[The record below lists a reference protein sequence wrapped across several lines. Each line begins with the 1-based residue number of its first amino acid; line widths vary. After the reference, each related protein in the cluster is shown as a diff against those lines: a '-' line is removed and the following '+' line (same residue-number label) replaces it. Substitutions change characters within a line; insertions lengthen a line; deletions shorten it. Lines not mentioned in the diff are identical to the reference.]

1 MTGKRFIFLLIDLF
15 FKFNLRLKIQEVR
28 NVRIKLKF
36 FTLLL
41 ISVQLLTAQ
50 NNNVV
55 IHQLDNGLQV
65 LLIQNPAL
73 PMVGVNVA
81 VKVGSAYET
90 FATSG
95 MSHMLEHLLFNGTT
109 SRTQKQLYDDVD
121 RIGAYNNANTGQYY
135 TNYMM
140 VVPAENIKQA
150 LELQSDMLFHSILP
164 EDKFEKEKGIVLEEI
179 SKTFADPDAQL
190 ERNLND
196 ILYEGHAL
204 SLPTLGTY
212 ATIKGLVRDQVFEFY
227 KNFYVPNNMRM
238 SVIGN
243 FDTAEMLKM
252 IEEFYGREE
261 PGQVLLPEFSDWSIG
276 FDRQHLKTVQ
286 TGKVIQR
293 FYQGEKPVVEFIFPI
308 NGTFGHIFFRLLD
321 ERLADKAVEL
331 NQRLGDLADRV
342 EMQTLNSP
350 VADFLEV
357 KLTLSV
363 ARPDVEKLRQQ
374 VEHFVA
380 QMDFY
385 SSDEAIEAR
394 ANKIKTGFLKNLEKP
409 HMFGIYNAHLIAVL
423 GFDQMLA
430 SFEKENIIKSAR
442 QLNQFK
448 IDGVPIVVLNLP
460 LKESKQDT
468 QKIKLVTKLFKGQDG
483 APTLIIRQNPASQ
496 LVAMHYLI
504 KHKALWQS
512 KYGKKAAQ
520 ILHDC
525 FAQRLKSEQNLAVS
539 QKYGLSVTAN
549 DNPYI
554 PMDDI
559 YLHPDFGYLRI
570 EALNDDLPGLIHFL
584 NSQLKD
590 FKPTVE
596 EFQKAVV
603 KFSRKGGMMS
613 RRGDPAK
620 KLFDQ
625 LLDEQVYE
633 TLPYSEGP
641 EEIEYQ
647 SLLEFASNYFQPANM
662 IIAVV
667 SSEKPEEVKK
677 WFAEFKGMPLDQ
689 EPPPVTKKI
698 KLHDRPVEIE
708 KQGNGQ
714 RSYIFWGFVKTID
727 AQDAPPLKVLSLLL
741 GDKIVFQIREKQ
753 GMAYRMRA
761 GINVHNDRAL
771 FYVSQGTV
779 PENVDALLK
788 QYPSF
793 FNPQVIEDFNEEAVI
808 KSVNMFLGRMM
819 FRRLSSINQA
829 YYLTHSYYFHQNIN
843 YDEDFLQALKQVT
856 LKDVRRV
863 AQKYLQI
870 ENPIKIIVR

>member
-1 MTGKRFIFLLIDLF
+1 ML
-15 FKFNLRLKIQEVR
+15 
-28 NVRIKLKF
+28 IKLKF

-430 SFEKENIIKSAR
+430 SFKKENIIKSAR

-448 IDGVPIVVLNLP
+448 IESKPIVVLNLP
-460 LKESKQDT
+460 LQESKQDT
-468 QKIKLVTKLFKGQDG
+468 QKVKLVTKLFKGQDG
-483 APTLIIRQNPASQ
+483 TPTLIIRQNPASQ

-504 KHKALWQS
+504 KHKAMWQS

-525 FAQRLKSEQNLAVS
+525 FAQRLKSDQNLAIS

-596 EFQKAVV
+596 EFQKAAV

-647 SLLEFASNYFQPANM
+647 TLLEFASHYFQPANM

-727 AQDAPPLKVLSLLL
+727 AQDAPALKVLSLLL

-793 FNPQVIEDFNEEAVI
+793 FKPQVAEEFNEEAVI

-856 LKDVRRV
+856 LKDVRLV
-863 AQKYLQI
+863 AQKYLQV

>member
-1 MTGKRFIFLLIDLF
+1 M
-15 FKFNLRLKIQEVR
+15 
-28 NVRIKLKF
+28 RIKLKF
-36 FTLLL
+36 FALLL

-430 SFEKENIIKSAR
+430 SFKKENIIKSAR

-448 IDGVPIVVLNLP
+448 IESKPIVVLNLP
-460 LKESKQDT
+460 LQESKQDT
-468 QKIKLVTKLFKGQDG
+468 QKVKLVTKLFKGQDG
-483 APTLIIRQNPASQ
+483 TPTLIIRQNPASQ

-504 KHKALWQS
+504 KHKAMWQS

-525 FAQRLKSEQNLAVS
+525 FAQRLKSEQNLAIS

-596 EFQKAVV
+596 EFQKAAV

-647 SLLEFASNYFQPANM
+647 ALLEFASHYFQPANM

-727 AQDAPPLKVLSLLL
+727 AQDAPALKVLSLLL

-793 FNPQVIEDFNEEAVI
+793 FKPQVAEEFNEEAVI

-856 LKDVRRV
+856 LKDVRLV
-863 AQKYLQI
+863 AQKYLQV

>member
-28 NVRIKLKF
+28 SVLIKLKF

-430 SFEKENIIKSAR
+430 SFKKENIIKSAR

-448 IDGVPIVVLNLP
+448 IESKPIVVLNLP
-460 LKESKQDT
+460 LQESKQDT
-468 QKIKLVTKLFKGQDG
+468 QKVKLVTKLFKGQDG
-483 APTLIIRQNPASQ
+483 TPTLIIRQNPASQ

-504 KHKALWQS
+504 KHKAMWQS

-525 FAQRLKSEQNLAVS
+525 FAQRLKSDQNLAIS

-596 EFQKAVV
+596 EFQKAAV

-647 SLLEFASNYFQPANM
+647 TLLEFASHYFQPANM

-727 AQDAPPLKVLSLLL
+727 AQDAPALKVLSLLL

-793 FNPQVIEDFNEEAVI
+793 FKPQVAEEFNEEAVI

-856 LKDVRRV
+856 LKDVRLV
-863 AQKYLQI
+863 AQKYLQV